1 MKKNIPLK
9 IFYFLVA
16 AVAVF
21 NVISNI
27 YESVYFNI
35 EKLPTGSLVYSCK
48 SPDDK
53 RTLNIYRVE
62 NSLGSAIRGEI
73 VMDEKSN
80 NVFWQTNLDDVSASW
95 IDKNLIKIDDLVLDV
110 AHNGNY
116 DCRRGKSLFQEG
128 AVEKTYV
135 SDGERTE

>member
-21 NVISNI
+21 NVIANI
-27 YESVYFNI
+27 YESVYFDI
-35 EKLPTGSLVYSCK
+35 AELPAGSLVYTCK

-53 RTLNIYRVE
+53 RILNIYRVE
-62 NSLGSAIRGEI
+62 NSLGSAIRGE
-73 VMDEKSN
+73 VVLEGKSN
-80 NVFWQTNLDDVSASW
+80 NVFWQTNLDSVSASW
-95 IDKNLIKIDDLVLDV
+95 IDKDLVKIDDLVLDV

-128 AVEKTYV
+128 AVEKFYA
-135 SDGERTE
+135 SDGEKPE